1 MEKLAEKIMVH
12 VNKNKLSIFT
22 SSGICTVVLWSVHM
36 HMYYFTY
43 ISDNNNNNNNNASV
57 PS

>member
-1 MEKLAEKIMVH
+1 MEKLTEKIMVH

-43 ISDNNNNNNNNASV
+43 ISDNNNNNNNASV